1 MNLTVL
7 SDGSEHI
14 RYVHPAI
21 PLYVCRSDLRSMSN
35 MAALCHWHDDVELL
49 LPVKGYLTYNV
60 NGVCVPVPQGH
71 VIFVNARQMHYGFS
85 SDGSDCEYVC
95 ITFRP
100 PFLFGNQEMISR
112 FVLPILSSSACPF
125 LVFSPDELP
134 ELPEAIRA
142 VDILYRDQP
151 EGFELRAC
159 SSLLTIWQLLYER
172 LHRQLSRAVSEDP
185 NLWIVRQMLDCI
197 RTRYS
202 EKLPLNAIANAGG
215 VCRTR
220 CCQIF
225 RSYLGMTPNDYLNSF
240 RLEKSMEMLNGTSL
254 TITEIAAAC
263 GFASA
268 SYYAELFTRQK
279 GCTPTQFRRQ
289 SASGASRN
297 TAPVIPFTDSEN
309 PSGT

>member
-7 SDGSEHI
+7 RDGSEQI
-14 RYVHPAI
+14 CYNI
-21 PLYVCRSDLRSMSN
+21 PEIPVYISRSDLRSMSN

-49 LPVKGYLTYNV
+49 LAVKGHLSYNI
-60 NGVCVPVPQGH
+60 NGTTVDIPQGH
-71 VIFVNARQMHYGFS
+71 AIFVNARQMHYGYS
-85 SDGSDCEYVC
+85 ADGTDCKYVC

-100 PFLFGNQEMISR
+100 QFLCGNEELSSR
-112 FVLPILSSSACPF
+112 FILPILSASSAPY
-125 LVFSPDELP
+125 LILSPTECSDLP
-134 ELPEAIRA
+134 NQMYKIES
-142 VDILYRDQP
+142 LYRDQP
-151 EGFELRAC
+151 EGFELEVFSCLLGLWHSLYRKIRLQLADDVAED
-159 SSLLTIWQLLYER
+159 SNLLTL
-172 LHRQLSRAVSEDP
+172 
-185 NLWIVRQMLDCI
+185 RQMLDCI
-197 RTRYS
+197 RTQYS
-202 EKLPLNAIANAGG
+202 EKLPLNTIASAGG
-215 VCRTR
+215 VCRTT
-220 CCQIF
+220 CCQLF
-225 RSYLGMTPNDYLNSF
+225 RKYLGMTPNDYLNSF
-240 RLEKSMEMLNGTSL
+240 RLAKSMEMLNGTSL